1 MTRTN
6 SRRWE
11 AGRLFILSVTD
22 DLDHVSKRRHSRMQ
36 GIILETTEGS
46 TRSEPCQA
54 SLGCPGGHL
63 ILSEALEAPNRPS
76 ILDLRGLSKE

>member
-22 DLDHVSKRRHSRMQ
+22 HLDHVSTQAFPHTGHHRAACTGARRQNS
-36 GIILETTEGS
+36 
-46 TRSEPCQA
+46 A
-54 SLGCPGGHL
+54 
-63 ILSEALEAPNRPS
+63 
-76 ILDLRGLSKE
+76 